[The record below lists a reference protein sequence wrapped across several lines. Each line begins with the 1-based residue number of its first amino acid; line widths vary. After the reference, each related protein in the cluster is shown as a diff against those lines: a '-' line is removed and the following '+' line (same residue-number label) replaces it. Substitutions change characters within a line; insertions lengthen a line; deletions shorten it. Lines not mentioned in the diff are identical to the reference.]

1 VPARRRGTL
10 VIGGLAALA
19 VIAFVASMA
28 NSGGRHPSGLDCDPY
43 NEAGDVG
50 VQRQAGH
57 IVVDPDPS
65 EGESSPERAAARGA
79 GRPLDSYHVVSTE
92 EDGPKVVEFRKG
104 DGRVQG
110 RYTVTQ
116 VNGRWYK
123 TSTTICVKPEL

>member
-1 VPARRRGTL
+1 
-10 VIGGLAALA
+10 
-19 VIAFVASMA
+19 M
-28 NSGGRHPSGLDCDPY
+28 
-43 NEAGDVG
+43 
-50 VQRQAGH
+50 
-57 IVVDPDPS
+57 
-65 EGESSPERAAARGA
+65 
-79 GRPLDSYHVVSTE
+79 VSTE